1 MPTDLQSVPFNHS
14 GIPPHK
20 HPLRYTPKVTGT
32 IENSRIKST
41 EKESFLTIKAIFF
54 GVAENADLLPPVKR
68 NISNAMSR
76 SKPAN
81 PRMKKSRATSGNASR
96 PGARAPQGGK
106 ASHGQESW
114 LYGDHAVLAALANPR
129 RKLRRLVM
137 TRAKFDAFDPDLQG
151 HIQSLIAPEFFDKD
165 ALAALLPENA
175 IHQGIALLPAPLA
188 EPAIEDLPGAEETE
202 PAVVAVLDQVSD
214 PQNVGAI
221 LRSAAAF
228 NVKALIVPDRHSP
241 PVTGVLAKAASGAL
255 ETVPVIRV
263 GNLSRA
269 LDQLADR
276 GYWRIG
282 LDGKADKSLEVAA
295 KGLQKVALVLG
306 SEGRGLRHLTAEKC
320 DLLAKL
326 PIGPQIESLN
336 VSNAAAIAFYELDRP
351 GRIS

>member
-1 MPTDLQSVPFNHS
+1 M
-14 GIPPHK
+14 
-20 HPLRYTPKVTGT
+20 
-32 IENSRIKST
+32 
-41 EKESFLTIKAIFF
+41 
-54 GVAENADLLPPVKR
+54 R
-68 NISNAMSR
+68 NISNPMTR

-81 PRMKKSRATSGNASR
+81 PRMRKTKASSGNSGR
-96 PGARAPQGGK
+96 GSPPAPQGGK
-106 ASHGQESW
+106 PAHGQESW

-129 RKLRRLVM
+129 RKLRRLVL
-137 TRAKFDAFDPDLQG
+137 TRAKFDNFDEDLKG
-151 HIQSLIAPEFFDKD
+151 HIQSLIAPEFFEKE
-165 ALAALLPENA
+165 ALAALLPDNA
-175 IHQGIALLPAPLA
+175 IHQGIALLPVPL
-188 EPAIEDLPGAEETE
+188 PDSAIEDLPGADVDEKI
-202 PAVVAVLDQVSD
+202 VVALLDQVTD

-228 NVKALIVPDRHSP
+228 NIRALIVPDRHSP

-282 LDGKADKSLEVAA
+282 LDGKADRSLETAA

-306 SEGRGLRHLTAEKC
+306 SEGKGLRHLTAEKC